1 MARAGALLPAP
12 CSCAGRPRTAGF
24 QGPQCKWASAQI
36 ALCCLRSTVCMCKVT
51 QTTVLTLFWQL
62 ELFMLKETLLSV
74 TAVILVLKIKL
85 MYAKNSLDG
94 YFELLEM
101 FL

>member
-1 MARAGALLPAP
+1 
-12 CSCAGRPRTAGF
+12 
-24 QGPQCKWASAQI
+24 
-36 ALCCLRSTVCMCKVT
+36 
-51 QTTVLTLFWQL
+51 
-62 ELFMLKETLLSV
+62 MLKETLLSV

>member
-1 MARAGALLPAP
+1 
-12 CSCAGRPRTAGF
+12 
-24 QGPQCKWASAQI
+24 
-36 ALCCLRSTVCMCKVT
+36 MCKVT

>member
-1 MARAGALLPAP
+1 
-12 CSCAGRPRTAGF
+12 
-24 QGPQCKWASAQI
+24 
-36 ALCCLRSTVCMCKVT
+36 MCKVT

-85 MYAKNSLDG
+85 MYAKNILDG